1 MNIKLTKSGEILEVS
16 DCWGRRLMEQ
26 GMAVRCPK
34 KTEASPAPQARKSG
48 KKAAET
54 NGAD

>member
-26 GMAVRCPK
+26 GMAVRCPE
-34 KTEASPAPQARKSG
+34 KTEASTAPQARKSG

-54 NGAD
+54 NGAG

>member
-1 MNIKLTKSGEILEVS
+1 MNIKLTLSGEILEVNES
-16 DCWGRRLMEQ
+16 WGRRLMEQ
-26 GMAVRCPK
+26 GMAVRCK
-34 KTEASPAPQARKSG
+34 EKTEASPAPQARKSG